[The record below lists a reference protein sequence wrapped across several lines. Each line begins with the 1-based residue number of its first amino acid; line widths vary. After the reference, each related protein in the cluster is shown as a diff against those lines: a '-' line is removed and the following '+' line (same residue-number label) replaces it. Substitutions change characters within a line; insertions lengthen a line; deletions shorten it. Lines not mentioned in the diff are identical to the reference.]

1 MTGRTKR
8 IEVVI
13 GDARD
18 SNRDRQEAERA
29 PAGRQSATRCES
41 FSELR
46 CTMNS
51 VRPRSELRFCPISRA
66 SSSGRTEMDE
76 ETNVFVD
83 GKRIVEEWK
92 ESVETRR
99 HYWFVAP
106 LGIRTVWITRCVAEP
121 QTALLQHDGAR
132 ATWIG
137 AISPSRRR
145 CCARP
150 RSLLQGTAERIAG
163 NGLRGD
169 VDPLGVPT
177 CHFQSRTRGWDRR
190 PSAPTSV
197 RHPGTVSSL

>member
-1 MTGRTKR
+1 
-8 IEVVI
+8 
-13 GDARD
+13 
-18 SNRDRQEAERA
+18 
-29 PAGRQSATRCES
+29 
-41 FSELR
+41 
-46 CTMNS
+46 
-51 VRPRSELRFCPISRA
+51 
-66 SSSGRTEMDE
+66 MDE

-150 RSLLQGTAERIAG
+150 RSLLQGTAERIARQPAARR
-163 NGLRGD
+163 RGSAWSAD
-169 VDPLGVPT
+169 LPLSEPHQRLG
-177 CHFQSRTRGWDRR
+177 
-190 PSAPTSV
+190 PTSLRANIRETPRDCEFFVEGDDGAHLGRRSVVTSLFLFRNWVVHEGRVV
-197 RHPGTVSSL
+197 RSDDTDQDALELVRRVLESRIARLIQRSQ